1 MASDKENVFDLL
13 KELPDNVNFDEII
26 EAIYVRLKIQKGLKD
41 LEEGRFYSHEEIKDL
56 IQKWSE

>member
-1 MASDKENVFDLL
+1 MATDKENVFELL

-41 LEEGRFYSHEEIKDL
+41 LDEGRFYNHEEVKDL
-56 IQKWSE
+56 IKEWSK